1 MVTRQRAV
9 RALSAGFTLIEIL
22 VAMALVG
29 IILGLAVV
37 KLGQSDAQIAQ
48 HEAERL
54 AAVLEDARDEAIAGG
69 RSVAWSSDG
78 HGYQF
83 WLQDDTGSWQAIPN
97 HEILKPY
104 ELPDILKVSGQTVN
118 LRDQRLGERIVF
130 DTSGVNQPFTI
141 ELVAGEG
148 HWRLEGDV
156 MGRVSAARED
166 DQHGG

>member
-1 MVTRQRAV
+1 MLIRRRTS

-22 VAMALVG
+22 VAMAVIG

-69 RSVAWSSDG
+69 RSVAWSTDG

-83 WLQDDTGSWQAIPN
+83 WLQDDGGNWQAIPN
-97 HEILKPY
+97 HEVLKPY
-104 ELPDILKVSGQTVN
+104 ELPEVVRVGAQTVN

-130 DTSGVNQPFTI
+130 DSSGVNQTFTV

-148 HWRLEGDV
+148 HWQLDGDV
-156 MGRVSAARED
+156 MGRVSAQRED
-166 DQHGG
+166 QQHGG